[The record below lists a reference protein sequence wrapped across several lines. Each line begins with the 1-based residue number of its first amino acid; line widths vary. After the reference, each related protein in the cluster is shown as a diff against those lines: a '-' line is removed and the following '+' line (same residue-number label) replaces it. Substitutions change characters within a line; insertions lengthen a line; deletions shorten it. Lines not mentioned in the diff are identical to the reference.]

1 MNNLDQLYAEIIETA
16 IRAVCTGYT
25 HQMVL
30 DRFPFLP
37 KEEAL
42 QVHDMLART
51 RVAYDRDVSGVL
63 EVTAWVTG

>member
-1 MNNLDQLYAEIIETA
+1 MNNLDQLYSEIIETA

-30 DRFPFLP
+30 ERFPFLS

-42 QVHDMLART
+42 RVHDMLTRT
-51 RVAYDRDVSGVL
+51 KVAYDRDISGML
-63 EVTAWVTG
+63 EVTAWLAD